1 MTAATATLD
10 DVSLSDGRV
19 LAFRAFDRAIR
30 IVITGFASI
39 AAVGVLGIVVTLAAA
54 WLVGA
59 ALSSHPHTHTAMG
72 PGALSRVTFSP
83 MLAAADVAAPRWNA
97 SSHDSLVAKL
107 AQARSLASEFAR
119 ILPLEP
125 VRPVE
130 VVAVTAEPLPAPAIK
145 SVENLPLPR
154 SHPAQPETAV
164 APSTLTAPQVAI
176 LTPPAQATPEA
187 KPGAQRRPAA
197 TPLPSPG
204 SRTAV
209 YDISARTVHMPNGEK
224 LEAHSGLG
232 EKMDDPRY
240 IRVRMRG
247 PTPPNVYTLTM
258 REKLFHGVRAI
269 RLNPVD
275 ESKMFGR
282 DGMLAHTYMLG
293 PNGQSN
299 GCVSFKN
306 YDKFLRAFLNGEVDR
321 MVVVAGLNGAPPAHV
336 ARMGRAPTGRFASA
350 EQPFDRTDP
359 QTW

>member
-10 DVSLSDGRV
+10 DVSLSDGQV
-19 LAFRAFDRAIR
+19 LAFRAFDRAMR
-30 IVITGFASI
+30 VVMAGFASVAAI
-39 AAVGVLGIVVTLAAA
+39 GVFGAAVTIVAA
-54 WLVGA
+54 WMVAA
-59 ALSSHPHTHTAMG
+59 ALSRHPHTHQMAMG
-72 PGALSRVTFSP
+72 ALPRVTHSP
-83 MLAAADVAAPRWNA
+83 MLAAANLNAPVVT
-97 SSHDSLVAKL
+97 SHLSLEAKV
-107 AQARSLASEFAR
+107 AQARALASELAR
-119 ILPLEP
+119 TLPPEP

-130 VVAVTAEPLPAPAIK
+130 VVAIVSEPLPAPATK
-145 SVENLPLPR
+145 SVENIPLPR
-154 SHPAQPETAV
+154 QHPAPPQSASPPQ
-164 APSTLTAPQVAI
+164 APSAPQTAA
-176 LTPPAQATPEA
+176 LAPPPAPEQ
-187 KPGAQRRPAA
+187 KPAIAA
-197 TPLPSPG
+197 LPPHTTTTPLAG
-204 SRTAV
+204 VDGRTAV
-209 YDISARTVHMPNGEK
+209 YDISARTVYMPNGEK

-232 EKMDDPRY
+232 EKMDDPRH

-269 RLNPVD
+269 RLNPID